1 MVRLPTP
8 GLKARWILTVVVVV
22 ALLGAGYTYY
32 NRQKAEQDELLIAIA
47 QSDKTIAAFRDV
59 DLSRLDAEIAALKD
73 KNESAQLTAALLTSK
88 YRSYSHSI
96 EIGERFYMAA
106 DESDVTITSMA
117 VAGPTEE
124 AVGTLGMES
133 YAVSV
138 EAEAAV
144 PPQLLNFVQKVSSAF
159 QAGAIESLSMDIP
172 RPPEE
177 GTSDAVTTLSFR
189 YRVYYVPQGAA

>member
-1 MVRLPTP
+1 MARLPTP

-22 ALLGAGYTYY
+22 ALLGAGFTYY
-32 NRQKAEQDELLIAIA
+32 NRQKAEQAELLTAIA
-47 QSDKTIAAFRDV
+47 QSDKTIAAFRAV
-59 DLSRLDAEIAALKD
+59 DLSKLDAEIAALKD
-73 KNESAQLTAALLTSK
+73 KNESAQLTAASLTSK
-88 YRSYSHSI
+88 YRSYAHSI
-96 EIGERFYMAA
+96 EIGERLYQAA
-106 DESDVTITSMA
+106 DESNVTITSMA
-117 VAGPTEE
+117 VAGPTNE
-124 AVGTLGMES
+124 AVGTLAMES

-159 QAGAIESLSMDIP
+159 QAGAIESLSLDIP

-177 GTSDAVTTLSFR
+177 GTSDAVTKLSFR